1 MKTATK
7 HATHG
12 ISQFE
17 LSKKILNNLSQ
28 FKVSPS
34 AKLVLLYLADC
45 YNPKTAKMFPK
56 QKTIAAKLGISER
69 SVIRAISELREGGL
83 ILVESNLSNRYV
95 FGAKMGLCEFS
106 GNKNFSPEE
115 MSPQN
120 EKISSPD
127 DNMSHHEHEQTKEL
141 NKKTNINDYK
151 ILREYAISKGAKNI
165 PAYIN
170 AIVKSGA
177 SKQIVKEF
185 KQKEANRKAMEQAF
199 IDNKRNL
206 EYAKEHRI
214 SEEAFNEI
222 SQRMRKIFEERGIK
236 RQ

>member
-7 HATHG
+7 HVTHG

-83 ILVESNLSNRYV
+83 ILVESNLSNRYA
-95 FGAKMGLCEFS
+95 FGAKIGVSDTAEQ
-106 GNKNFSPEE
+106 KNFSPAILSSKNDNLSSKNDK
-115 MSPQN
+115 MS
-120 EKISSPD
+120 SSYI
-127 DNMSHHEHEQTKEL
+127 EQTKEL
-141 NKKTNINDYK
+141 NKRTNIDDYK
-151 ILREYAISKGAKNI
+151 ILKEYAISKGAKNI

-170 AIVKSGA
+170 SLVRSGA
-177 SKQIVKEF
+177 AKQIIKELKNNVF
-185 KQKEANRKAMEQAF
+185 HTDYY
-199 IDNKRNL
+199 IL
-206 EYAKEHRI
+206 
-214 SEEAFNEI
+214 
-222 SQRMRKIFEERGIK
+222 KILNFCF
-236 RQ
+236 

>member
-7 HATHG
+7 HVTHG

-95 FGAKMGLCEFS
+95 FGAKMGLCDLS

-141 NKKTNINDYK
+141 NKKTNIQDFK
-151 ILREYAISKGAKNI
+151 ILKEYAISKGAKNI
-165 PAYIN
+165 NAYIN
-170 AIVKSGA
+170 ALVKSGA
-177 SKQIVKEF
+177 DKQIIKEQ
-185 KQKEANRKAMEQAF
+185 KQTINNQKAMLQAS
-199 IDNKRNL
+199 INAQKSL
-206 EYAKEHRI
+206 EYAKENRV
-214 SEEAFNEI
+214 SQEI
-222 SQRMRKIFEERGIK
+222 FMSYAKDIRKKIQAIK
-236 RQ
+236 

>member
-7 HATHG
+7 HVTHG

-95 FGAKMGLCEFS
+95 FGAKMGLCDLS
-106 GNKNFSPEE
+106 DNKNFSSEE
-115 MSPQN
+115 MSPQD

-127 DNMSHHEHEQTKEL
+127 DNMSHHDIEQTKEL

-236 RQ
+236 R